1 MIDKGMLNFMKSLL
15 ERNGFNVAEDNL
27 KFQVGNS
34 KLNDIITFSLPA
46 GHSCPFAKDC
56 RSCCIRN
63 PRKRHDI
70 GDKRKYI
77 IQDGPETKFRCFTAI
92 DEVLRPSVRAARWH
106 NFLLLLA
113 NCSKGKST
121 VADLIEQS
129 LPPATWG
136 KPTRIHV
143 AGDFFN
149 QTYFDAW
156 LEVAK
161 RHPKRIFYGYTK
173 ALPFWIKR
181 LKQIPSNLRLA
192 ASRGGTHDWM
202 IEKYKLRSVTVVQ
215 SLQEAKDL
223 RLPLDHD
230 DSLLYGSKKSFA
242 LLIHGQQP
250 KGTEIAKT
258 WRKLIKQGIGGYGV
272 QRDGRT
278 GYFH

>member
-1 MIDKGMLNFMKSLL
+1 MLSFMKSLL
-15 ERNGFNVAEDNL
+15 ERNGFNASEDHL
-27 KFQVGNS
+27 KFQLGNN

-56 RSCCIRN
+56 RSCAIRN

-77 IQDGPETKFRCFTAI
+77 IRDGPKTKFRCFTAI
-92 DEVLRPSVRAARWH
+92 DEVLRPAVRASRWH

-113 NCSKGKST
+113 TCYKGKSA
-121 VADLIEQS
+121 VADLIEES
-129 LPPATWG
+129 LPPAPWG

-156 LEVAK
+156 LEIAK
-161 RHPKRIFYGYTK
+161 RHPKRVFYGYTK
-173 ALPFWIKR
+173 ALPFWVKR
-181 LKQIPSNLRLA
+181 LNEIPSNLRLA
-192 ASRGGTHDWM
+192 ASRGGTHDHL

-215 SLQEAKDL
+215 SLEEAKAL

-242 LLIHGQQP
+242 LLLHGTQP
-250 KGTEIAKT
+250 KGSEYAKT
-258 WRKLIKQGIGGYGV
+258 WKRLITQGIGGYGV